1 MSPVLNGQRSIFSQ
15 EVYRSSLEPK
25 YQIIARNELHEDEF
39 SRDAALAKMRE
50 FIAKHPQIKNC
61 RMDSVF
67 LLRFL
72 RNRKFNVQAACDAVV
87 RYLTIIAHSPEYFDI
102 DPHHSEQLIKERLV
116 VPLGE
121 DAEGRLV
128 LLIRYGQFNA
138 QQHTPEQQ
146 ISLISLA
153 IETYFDHEQYHVTGL
168 VYVIDYFG
176 LSMAHIGAITL
187 PKFRVIKATNGE
199 MKMIR
204 VKKVHVLRVPS
215 VGAKLAELWISIMP
229 RKLQQRFKVGAG

>member
-25 YQIIARNELHEDEF
+25 YQIIARDELHEDEF
-39 SRDAALAKMRE
+39 SRDAALAQMRK